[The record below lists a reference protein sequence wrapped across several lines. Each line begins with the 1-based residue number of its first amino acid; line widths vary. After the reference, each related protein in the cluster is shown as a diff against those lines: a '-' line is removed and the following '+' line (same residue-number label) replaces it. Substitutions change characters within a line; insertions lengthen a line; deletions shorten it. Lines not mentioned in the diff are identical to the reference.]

1 VEPPGCAQELVM
13 KLMLLPTRSFPTVVA
28 VNVVV
33 SVVAVVIGSLIF
45 AAPDRAAGIWASQ
58 RLANVTSKQRAVL
71 VGWYRVLG
79 ICLCV
84 AGILL
89 AVDDSSP

>member
-1 VEPPGCAQELVM
+1 M
-13 KLMLLPTRSFPTVVA
+13 SLMPFPTRSFRTVA
-28 VNVVV
+28 EVNVVV
-33 SVVAVVIGSLIF
+33 SVVAVAIGSLIL

-58 RLANVTSKQRAVL
+58 RLANATPEQRAAL

-89 AVDDSSP
+89 AVDNIGP

>member
-1 VEPPGCAQELVM
+1 
-13 KLMLLPTRSFPTVVA
+13 MLLPSRAFPTVVE
-28 VNVVV
+28 VNIVV
-33 SVVAVVIGSLIF
+33 SVVTVAVGSLIL

-58 RLANVTSKQRAVL
+58 RLAKATREQRAVL
-71 VGWYRVLG
+71 LGWYRVLG

-89 AVDDSSP
+89 AVDSIGS